1 VPHRGRR
8 PTTALHQE
16 RATATY
22 GLVGAPS
29 GPSSSPSSSTTMP
42 SEIDFPFHA
51 LPAVA
56 PPLAMPDGGNGGNNR
71 SAALPVA
78 LAPPSG
84 EYRWRRPVPRP
95 RNRQVQR
102 TCSHRTGEEP
112 CATRVGYAT
121 GRIGWCLSTGRRRLL
136 ASRSDNTLIAIGGL
150 CRSGSRTEQLGH
162 EALIIGE
169 QMNETVDGSKW

>member
-1 VPHRGRR
+1 MTPRD
-8 PTTALHQE
+8 LHPN
-16 RATATY
+16 A

-56 PPLAMPDGGNGGNNR
+56 PPPAMPDGGNNR

-78 LAPPSG
+78 LAPPSESTG
-84 EYRWRRPVPRP
+84 GAVRRRRPVSRP

-102 TCSHRTGEEP
+102 TCSHCQSSETPQWREGP
-112 CATRVGYAT
+112 D
-121 GRIGWCLSTGRRRLL
+121 GRRTLCNPCGLRYRPHRLL
-136 ASRSDNTLIAIGGL
+136 PEYRPTTSPSFQIGQHSN
-150 CRSGSRTEQLGH
+150 RHRRIMQ
-162 EALIIGE
+162 IRE
-169 QMNETVDGSKW
+169 QMNGTVDGSRW